1 MFRFNIVGGVM
12 LAIGALVG
20 GTLSA
25 FGVEPRWAG
34 TIGASVMGVADLIY
48 RGRQIAPGVNPW
60 LNASYGGFLALGP
73 SWLIGLILIIGAQF
87 GLFN

>member
-34 TIGASVMGVADLIY
+34 TIGASIMLVADVIY
-48 RGRQIAPGVNPW
+48 RWRKQAPGVNPW
-60 LNASYGGFLALGP
+60 FDVHSGGFLALGP
-73 SWLIGLILIIGAQF
+73 SWIIGLILVIGAQF